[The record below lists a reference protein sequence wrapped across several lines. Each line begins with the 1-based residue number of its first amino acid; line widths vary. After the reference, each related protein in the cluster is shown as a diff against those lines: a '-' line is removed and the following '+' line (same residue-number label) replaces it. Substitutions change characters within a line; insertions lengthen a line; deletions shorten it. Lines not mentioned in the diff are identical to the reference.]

1 MASENPILFETDN
14 FVVHI
19 PQEPFIDRAEGGHL
33 IIHCRL
39 PLRDRTLLTREQAL
53 EYMKVS
59 MVAGEALVAGMAQRG
74 VEVGIVNY
82 QDMGNW
88 GVFKPE
94 GPRLHMHIFGR
105 AKTATIQA
113 YGSAVQLPFRDTGF
127 YDSFKPLD
135 ADDIAAIQ
143 AHTKALLVSEK
154 YQSFH

>member
-1 MASENPILFETDN
+1 MTTDNPVVFETET
-14 FVVHI
+14 FTVEA
-19 PQEPFIDRAEGGHL
+19 PQRPFIDREEGGHL
-33 IIHCRL
+33 IIHCKL
-39 PLRDRTLLTREQAL
+39 PLRDRTLLSREQAL

-59 MVAGEALVAGMAQRG
+59 MVAGEALVTAMAKSD
-74 VEVGIVNY
+74 VNVGIVNY

-127 YDSFKPLD
+127 YDSFKPLNE
-135 ADDIAAIQ
+135 DDVVAIR
-143 AHTKALLVSEK
+143 AEVEKLFSSEK
-154 YQSFH
+154 YSNF